1 MTAGTRGGCTGAR
14 GKHGQRHKAA
24 EMAAVPSGCVGG
36 GARAEEARGAAEL
49 LVVAACDEEMREA
62 AGSNGSMG
70 TTTKGHRH
78 EEEARLDCSGS
89 RAAKYEVVGVGLGAQ
104 QGRRL
109 LLGEEVE
116 AGGARVDLSH
126 GEGGRRASEQGE
138 AVVLAMAPVHG
149 DGRA

>member
-1 MTAGTRGGCTGAR
+1 M
-14 GKHGQRHKAA
+14 
-24 EMAAVPSGCVGG
+24 
-36 GARAEEARGAAEL
+36 
-49 LVVAACDEEMREA
+49 VAACDEEMREA

-89 RAAKYEVVGVGLGAQ
+89 RAAKYEVVGVGLGTQ

-116 AGGARVDLSH
+116 AGGAGVDLSH
-126 GEGGRRASEQGE
+126 GEGGRWAWSKGRQWCWPWRQRTGTAGRDDAAEE
-138 AVVLAMAPVHG
+138 AL
-149 DGRA
+149 GR

>member
-1 MTAGTRGGCTGAR
+1 MTAGTRGGYTGAR

-70 TTTKGHRH
+70 TMTEGHRH

-89 RAAKYEVVGVGLGAQ
+89 RAAKDEVVGGDG
-104 QGRRL
+104 
-109 LLGEEVE
+109 
-116 AGGARVDLSH
+116 GGAK
-126 GEGGRRASEQGE
+126 
-138 AVVLAMAPVHG
+138 
-149 DGRA
+149 DG